1 MLCTVRSKKA
11 KKKPVTKGLPTISL
25 LTFDNIIAMS
35 NLHFQENQ
43 LDYRSSQTPVTR
55 KTGDTN
61 GRRQFGQVDRVVDL
75 LCESSSSSPQ
85 TGFYLHSP
93 DFKSS
98 PTRHKMLCLLPAE
111 VAIIVSFELFI
122 SLSLKSPIME
132 ETNLSIYHYHYYLC
146 PSC

>member
-1 MLCTVRSKKA
+1 
-11 KKKPVTKGLPTISL
+11 
-25 LTFDNIIAMS
+25 MS